1 MNPRSVL
8 VPALL
13 CAAALSA
20 SGVLSAQDS
29 AAPVPGAALPK
40 GHYAQLNKLPDWGG
54 IWLPNFP
61 PRGATRER
69 PQAKGQYL
77 KAYQDWQHQV
87 QTQNGEVK
95 REGSYCR
102 PPGMPGIMA
111 VGQYPIEFLF
121 TPGRVTIHHEAWQQ
135 WRSIWTDGRKHPD
148 DWDPTFYGHSIGH
161 WEADTLV
168 VDTVGVKT
176 ITEIAPGLKHSDKM
190 RIIERFHLVPGNTD
204 ALVDE
209 ITVEDPEALEQ
220 PWHNTVTFHRSRDMD
235 LLEFICAENDRNP
248 VDASGKTGLE

>member
-1 MNPRSVL
+1 MTARPLL

-13 CAAALSA
+13 CVIALVNVSA
-20 SGVLSAQDS
+20 VCAEDATQVQ
-29 AAPVPGAALPK
+29 PAALPK
-40 GHYAQLNKLPDWGG
+40 GHYAALDRLPDWGG
-54 IWLPNFP
+54 IWVPQFP
-61 PRGATRER
+61 PPGTKRSR
-69 PQAKGQYL
+69 PEPKGEYL

-87 QTQNGEVK
+87 ETNHGEVK

-102 PPGMPGIMA
+102 PPGMPGIMG

-161 WEADTLV
+161 WEGGTLV
-168 VDTVGVKT
+168 VDTIGIKPVTELGPGV
-176 ITEIAPGLKHSDKM
+176 KHSDKE
-190 RIIERFHLVPGNTD
+190 RITERFHLVAGDPNT
-204 ALVDE
+204 LVDE
-209 ITVEDPEALEQ
+209 ITVEDPEALAQ
-220 PWHNTVTFHRSRDMD
+220 PWHTSSTFHRSRDME